1 MILRSIQVRNWR
13 CFIDSVK
20 VGPFSESLNVLYAPN
35 GSGKSTLFEALC
47 RGLLDGHRVTGR
59 EIEAI
64 RPWGRS
70 LAPTV
75 TVEFDHESVAFRI
88 TKQFLDNA
96 IAIVERKENGQFVR
110 LAEGNA
116 ADEKARA
123 ILTNNPPGR
132 GLARPENWGL
142 AQVLWA
148 PQGNLSIQNLS
159 GDIISDIRSSLGV
172 QVSGP
177 GGGPIEK
184 RIEEIYLTLFTPGGR
199 LRSGKDAPNISR
211 IKENLEADYERRTTA
226 LSQQQ
231 AFEETVRRVEDLRA
245 RRVQMR
251 RDLEAIN
258 KTLNEARVKA
268 ETYKTMV
275 SEGKQRQE
283 RLNASEAQYKELKYR
298 IESIEAVRKEIKSTK
313 EEISKLKDDIP
324 LQDREIANREKTAA
338 EAKAKLEDARRGRQ
352 EVDKTQEITE
362 EAKHFLDSK
371 KILTELNNL
380 VEKINK
386 AQEILTFRKKDRSE
400 LVAPDQKTLRAIRNA
415 AKERDEAQ
423 VRISAALTT
432 LEVVPEK
439 KGTITVIVGEKTGAI
454 KLDPEAPLRIEG
466 SPEVVAELPGIARL
480 RAWGPTVSIE
490 KERQIQARAEINLK
504 RLTEAF
510 GTTDLD
516 ELEILAERAKDLD
529 MKTSE
534 AETQLNT
541 LLAGSSLGEI
551 EKDRS
556 KVRSIVDK
564 ILLEHE
570 DWKKKH
576 PVLSTL
582 EAKAQETKR
591 VFIETVENAEAA
603 WESAQSAL
611 TSVRTQKAKLD
622 TKLEQAKTQLKSL
635 ELKLEDLTKD
645 GKQDKERERELKQ
658 ITLAWEA
665 ARVSKQEIEDKLSLF
680 LDDPI
685 ATVDKLEKQIN
696 AASELATKA
705 LEEEKSAE
713 GKLEQ
718 LAAQGTYSALVTVE
732 EEIAQLQREIE
743 EEQVHIDAIRLLYET
758 LSQCRKVAFDSVVG
772 PVELVATRTL
782 QRIAGTKLGRLK
794 FGESF
799 EPAHVLPEISKD
811 SVPIDSVSGGER
823 EQIYLATR
831 MALAEVIAK
840 GERQLVVLDDVLTS
854 TDAGRLARVMTILE
868 EAAQDLQILILTC
881 HPERYLG
888 LEGAHFMDLEK
899 IMQS

>member
-1 MILRSIQVRNWR
+1 MILRSILLRNWR
-13 CFIDSVK
+13 CFIDPVE

-75 TVEFDHESVAFRI
+75 TVEFAHESELFRI
-88 TKQFLDNA
+88 TKQFLDSE
-96 IAIVERKENGQFVR
+96 IAILERQENGRFVR

-116 ADEKARA
+116 ADEKVRS
-123 ILTNNPPGR
+123 ILTSNPPGR
-132 GLARPENWGL
+132 GLARTENWGL

-148 PQGNLSIQNLS
+148 PQGNLSIHNLS

-172 QVSGP
+172 QVSGT

-184 RIEEIYLTLFTPGGR
+184 RIEEIYLTIFTPGGR
-199 LRSGKDAPNISR
+199 LRSGKDAPRISR
-211 IKENLEADYERRTTA
+211 IKGNLETSYERRATA

-231 AFEETVRRVEDLRA
+231 AFDEAVRRVEDLRA
-245 RRVQMR
+245 RRVQIR
-251 RDLEAIN
+251 RDLDAMS
-258 KTLNEARVKA
+258 KVLNEARVNA
-268 ETYKTMV
+268 ENYKTMV

-283 RLNASEAQYKELKYR
+283 RLNATEAQYKELKHR
-298 IESIEAVRKEIKSTK
+298 IESIEAVRKDIENTK
-313 EEISKLKDDIP
+313 VEISKLKEAIP
-324 LQDREIANREKTAA
+324 LQAREIANREKKAA

-362 EAKHFLDSK
+362 EARRFLDNRK
-371 KILTELNNL
+371 TLTELKSL
-380 VEKINK
+380 TDKINK
-386 AQEILTFRKKDRSE
+386 AQEIFALRKKERLE
-400 LVAPDQKTLRAIRNA
+400 LVAPDQKTLRSIRKE

-423 VRISAALTT
+423 VRIGAALTT

-439 KGTITVIVGEKTGAI
+439 KSSITVIEGEKTGEI
-454 KLDPEAPLRIEG
+454 MLDPEVPLRIEG
-466 SPEVVAELPGIARL
+466 SPEVVAEFPGIARF

-490 KERQIQARAEINLK
+490 KERQIQAQAEIKLK
-504 RLTEAF
+504 SLTEAF
-510 GTTDLD
+510 GTDDLD

-541 LLAGSSLGEI
+541 LLSDGSLDEI
-551 EKDRS
+551 EKNRL
-556 KVRSIVDK
+556 K
-564 ILLEHE
+564 IESMIERILKKHE
-570 DWKKKH
+570 DWKTD
-576 PVLSTL
+576 PPNISTL

-603 WESAQSAL
+603 WESSQSAL
-611 TSVRTQKAKLD
+611 TSAKTQKAKVD
-622 TKLEQAKTQLKSL
+622 TKLEQAKIQLKSL
-635 ELKLEDLTKD
+635 ELKLEDFTKD
-645 GKQDKERERELKQ
+645 GKQDKERNKEFKQ

-680 LDDPI
+680 VDDPI
-685 ATVDKLEKQIN
+685 ATVKKLEKQIN

-743 EEQVHIDAIRLLYET
+743 EEKVHVDAIHLLYET
-758 LSQCRKVAFDSVVG
+758 LSQCRKTAFDSVVG

-782 QRIAGTKLGRLK
+782 QRIAGSK
-794 FGESF
+794 FGRVQFAESF
-799 EPAHVLPEISKD
+799 ETDYVN
-811 SVPIDSVSGGER
+811 VGVGW
-823 EQIYLATR
+823 T
-831 MALAEVIAK
+831 
-840 GERQLVVLDDVLTS
+840 LVVKAQT
-854 TDAGRLARVMTILE
+854 E
-868 EAAQDLQILILTC
+868 E
-881 HPERYLG
+881 HER
-888 LEGAHFMDLEK
+888 
-899 IMQS
+899 